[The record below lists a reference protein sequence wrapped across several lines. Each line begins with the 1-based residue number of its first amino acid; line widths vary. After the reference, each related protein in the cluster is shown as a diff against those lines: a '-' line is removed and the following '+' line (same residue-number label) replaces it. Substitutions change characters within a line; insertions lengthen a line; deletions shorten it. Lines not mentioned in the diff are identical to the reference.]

1 MICYTYYTISPYFVK
16 LYIVKRG
23 FFPAVVAFHGTLFK
37 LFKALFVV
45 IIKGKAAI
53 DGAVHVARVVGF
65 EGKAVALSVA
75 AVADGVAKTSCF
87 SDYGHRTVT
96 QRDHLR
102 KAAGLAF

>member
-1 MICYTYYTISPYFVK
+1 MICYTYYTLSPYFVNKKIPEKARGFLLVILFKQALVK

-53 DGAVHVARVVGF
+53 DGPF
-65 EGKAVALSVA
+65 MSPAL
-75 AVADGVAKTSCF
+75 
-87 SDYGHRTVT
+87 
-96 QRDHLR
+96 
-102 KAAGLAF
+102 